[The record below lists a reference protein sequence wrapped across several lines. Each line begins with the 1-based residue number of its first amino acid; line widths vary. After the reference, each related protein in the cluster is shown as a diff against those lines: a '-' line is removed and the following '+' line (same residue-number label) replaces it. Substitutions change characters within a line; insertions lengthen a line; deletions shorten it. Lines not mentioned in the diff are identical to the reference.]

1 MAKKK
6 DFKKV
11 EVERFSTGITVL
23 DCILS
28 NGRGLPGGYPVGK
41 MMTLN
46 SKTKGGKTRIALQA
60 IYSAMLKYGK
70 EGVDPLFLDGEKG
83 MSVDTDACYGYDL
96 EVGKSLI
103 EIDTVEEM
111 QVRVKQFCEEKDP
124 KKVGILIEDSMDS
137 LSTAKTLENLTER
150 EKQLKKEG
158 KIDQIKSY
166 NMDKPKLLS
175 EVMPIMTSQLAKSNT
190 FGIVIQQQR
199 ANVNA
204 SQFEKKTTVSG
215 GFALPYY
222 TSITF
227 ELNKVGIFGER
238 DREVGVILEMFG
250 DKTRTPY
257 ERRRCYIASFHGT
270 GFDPVMSDLLF
281 LYDLI
286 DDKRRYDE
294 VKARALKWEDEYD
307 PNADYS
313 SSEVSNEDYKAFAE
327 EEGIIDDIREV
338 HGNIR
343 IGNIKKYIGENKEVF
358 DKFVAKFGVMDI
370 DALCSWIE
378 ENDLEEELSRRVADK
393 FYTIEESL
401 LPKNRKSRR
410 LV

>member
-1 MAKKK
+1 
-6 DFKKV
+6 
-11 EVERFSTGITVL
+11 
-23 DCILS
+23 
-28 NGRGLPGGYPVGK
+28 
-41 MMTLN
+41 
-46 SKTKGGKTRIALQA
+46 
-60 IYSAMLKYGK
+60 
-70 EGVDPLFLDGEKG
+70 
-83 MSVDTDACYGYDL
+83 
-96 EVGKSLI
+96 
-103 EIDTVEEM
+103 
-111 QVRVKQFCEEKDP
+111 
-124 KKVGILIEDSMDS
+124 MDS